1 MNIDE
6 GKLYTWGYG
15 SIKLGY
21 ETANEKQLTPKV
33 VQSLSSHTV
42 VQASC
47 GRDFTLG
54 MLLTRLQKDEKN
66 LNKVTPRVNIEMIEL
81 FIIFFWSFGI
91 S

>member
-54 MLLTRLQKDEKN
+54 MLLTRLQKDEKT
-66 LNKVTPRVNIEMIEL
+66 LNNVVPIINIEL
-81 FIIFFWSFGI
+81 FFIFF
-91 S
+91 